1 VLCELVEAFPK
12 ESTEAMERRMYEEE
26 VKSGYV
32 GDDEYEDEDMDK
44 DVDVDED
51 EDDEEDDSDK
61 DHDDDGSDG
70 GDGPGGEAQ
79 TGEGGGLFDYSLLHQ
94 RRLGQHVWS
103 PQQQQAGRNRFRPFP
118 PHAGRRAGQERPRPP
133 PLPTTKEGGSIGVV
147 RSGSRT
153 TAEQRRWARS
163 SRGGSRWMQ

>member
-1 VLCELVEAFPK
+1 MLCELVEAFPK